1 MVLWLISMLK
11 ASHQLATDRVWFE
24 CLIFEFFE
32 KIQKWDTQI
41 NAHWWDAFNILMSHS
56 TIDWYCI
63 LTSIVAP
70 SAAVTLQAFY
80 LWLCHWLYLAVKFAL
95 LRISTSLYKITMTT
109 NPLLDDIRYKE
120 GLVCMNKGMFE
131 GAIDLFCSLAE
142 EWWVDAISAQSINNG
157 IYWFYCAC
165 CTKWLWCKILVST
178 QPSSVNTRP

>member
-1 MVLWLISMLK
+1 MKNEKWEYLECTEQAYGCIFWIFSKNSKMRHSNQNRSV
-11 ASHQLATDRVWFE
+11 AS
-24 CLIFEFFE
+24 
-32 KIQKWDTQI
+32 
-41 NAHWWDAFNILMSHS
+41 WWDAFNILMSHS
-56 TIDWYCI
+56 TIDWYCN

-80 LWLCHWLYLAVKFAL
+80 LWLYHWLFLAVKFAL

-142 EWWVDAISAQSINNG
+142 EWWVDAISAQSIDNG

-165 CTKWLWCKILVST
+165 CSKWQWCA
-178 QPSSVNTRP
+178 